1 MVRIHYTLGI
11 LFLFVQLIIAQD
23 NPIYSSLIKQS
34 STIELPTPEVQIY
47 NAFRIN
53 TSGYEFSPSYYKNGI
68 VYVSTQS
75 EENKSANTPF
85 FELYYA
91 ILDEDGM
98 PNHSIPFSST
108 VNTHRHEGQATF
120 NQSEDV
126 VYYTSNSE
134 LKNDN
139 AQYAMKI
146 YEARKKGE
154 DWLHV
159 VDLPFNSET
168 YSNRHPSISTNGKYL
183 YFASDMPGGYGGTDI
198 YVVEKKG
205 TQWGIPKNLGDQINT
220 PENDAFPFIHANEHL
235 FFSSKGHGGKG
246 DYDIFV
252 VNLSGGI
259 PGPIMHLS
267 NSFNSPQADI
277 GFILNDE
284 STKGFF
290 ASDRVDGFGN
300 DDIYLFESST
310 NLFAKEVVSVNPDIV
325 PTSETEIIASNS
337 IIEESIPNHP
347 VELLVEKKNVS
358 TPIDETP
365 KKIVPPVVVAEKII
379 TEEVIAAPISIKQN
393 SNIETKVNSS
403 LQVGNCST
411 LKGQALSQN
420 GTAIAQGKITI
431 RSSKGGMPL
440 ELLTN
445 QNGTFEACLP
455 FDCQY
460 IIIVEKDGYQ
470 TKDRLITINQEPTTE
485 EALQLNIDRFTPVVS
500 IPTTH
505 LDDHLTVGSVIELN
519 PIYYDLENGTV
530 NANNTAE
537 LDALAQM
544 MRKYKS
550 IEIELIDHT
559 DARGEDF
566 FNQQLSQARISIAK
580 NHLIQQG
587 RIAPRRINAI
597 AMGEQQIRNHCKNNI
612 SCEDEAHQYNRRTE
626 VRIIRIVEAEQV
638 WFAGGKL

>member
-1 MVRIHYTLGI
+1 MIRIGYILGI
-11 LFLFVQLIIAQD
+11 VFLFVQVIVAQD
-23 NPIYSSLIKQS
+23 TPDTPDTPTYPPQIKQAA
-34 STIELPTPEVQIY
+34 TTKFPEWEVNVY

-53 TSGYEFSPSYYKNGI
+53 TLGYEFSPSYYKDGI
-68 VYVSTQS
+68 VYVSTQP
-75 EENKSANTPF
+75 EEDKSTNTPF

-91 ILDEDGM
+91 ALDEDGM
-98 PNHSIPFSST
+98 PNQSIPFSSN

-120 NQSEDV
+120 NKSEDI

-134 LKNDN
+134 LKNDK

-154 DWLHV
+154 DWQHV
-159 VDLPFNSET
+159 VDLPFNSEA
-168 YSNRHPSISTNGKYL
+168 YSNRHPSISNNGKYL

-220 PENDAFPFIHANEHL
+220 AENDAFPFIHVSEHL

-277 GFILNDE
+277 GFILNE
-284 STKGFF
+284 EGTKGFF

-310 NLFAKEVVSVNPDIV
+310 NLFAKEEIVNPDIV
-325 PTSETEIIASNS
+325 VTSEIIASS
-337 IIEESIPNHP
+337 PIVVEKSIPNRP
-347 VELLVEKKNVS
+347 AELLVEKTIVS
-358 TPIDETP
+358 APIKETP
-365 KKIVPPVVVAEKII
+365 KEIVPPVVI
-379 TEEVIAAPISIKQN
+379 TEEVIAEPT
-393 SNIETKVNSS
+393 SNIATEVISN
-403 LQVGNCST
+403 LVVNCST

-420 GTAIAQGKITI
+420 GTAISQGKITI
-431 RSSKGGMPL
+431 RSSKGGMPM

-445 QNGTFEACLP
+445 TDGTFETCLP

-470 TKDRLITINQEPTTE
+470 TKDRLITISQEPLTE
-485 EALQLNIDRFTPVVS
+485 EKLRLNIDNYTPVIS
-500 IPTTH
+500 IPTAR

-519 PIYYDLENGTV
+519 PIYYDLENGVV
-530 NANNTAE
+530 NANYTAE

-544 MRKYKS
+544 MRKYRS

-566 FNQQLSQARISIAK
+566 YNQQLSQARISIAK
-580 NHLIQQG
+580 NYLIQQG
-587 RIAPRRINAI
+587 RIVPRRINAI

-612 SCEDEAHQYNRRTE
+612 SCEDQDHQYNRRTE
-626 VRIIRIVEAEQV
+626 VRIIRLVEAEQV
-638 WFAGGKL
+638 WFDGGKL